1 VASHLFSQKEGAIM
15 EKPHL
20 NPQTNLFYLLHYPA
34 VSFRALLVRDIQTNS
49 FIFSD
54 KDFPG
59 RFEKLTDTDAR
70 WYLSH
75 KPDLLDISNSHHK
88 DMVESFGLTL
98 ETA

>member
-1 VASHLFSQKEGAIM
+1 M
-15 EKPHL
+15 EKFQID
-20 NPQTNLFYLLHYPA
+20 PQTNVFYLLHYPA
-34 VSFRALLVRDIQTNS
+34 VSFRALLIRDMLTDS

-54 KDFPG
+54 KDNPG
-59 RFEKLTDTDAR
+59 HFEKLTDTDAL

-75 KPDLLDISNSHHK
+75 KPDLLDISNPHHK

>member
-1 VASHLFSQKEGAIM
+1 M
-15 EKPHL
+15 ENFQIDPRTHV
-20 NPQTNLFYLLHYPA
+20 FYLLHYP
-34 VSFRALLVRDIQTNS
+34 VVRFRALLIRNLAENTY
-49 FIFSD
+49 IFSD

-59 RFEKLTDTDAR
+59 HFEKLTDTDAR

-75 KPDLLDISNSHHK
+75 KPDLLDISNPHHK

>member
-1 VASHLFSQKEGAIM
+1 M
-15 EKPHL
+15 ENFQIDPRTHV
-20 NPQTNLFYLLHYPA
+20 FYLLHYPA
-34 VSFRALLVRDIQTNS
+34 VSIRALLVRDIQTNS

-59 RFEKLTDTDAR
+59 HFEKLTDTDAR

-75 KPDLLDISNSHHK
+75 KPDLLDISNPRHK
-88 DMVESFGLTL
+88 DMVESFGLKL

>member
-1 VASHLFSQKEGAIM
+1 M

-20 NPQTNLFYLLHYPA
+20 NPQTNLFYLLHYP
-34 VSFRALLVRDIQTNS
+34 VVRFRALLIRNTAENTY
-49 FIFSD
+49 IFSD
-54 KDFPG
+54 KDNPG

-75 KPDLLDISNSHHK
+75 KPDLLDISNPRHK